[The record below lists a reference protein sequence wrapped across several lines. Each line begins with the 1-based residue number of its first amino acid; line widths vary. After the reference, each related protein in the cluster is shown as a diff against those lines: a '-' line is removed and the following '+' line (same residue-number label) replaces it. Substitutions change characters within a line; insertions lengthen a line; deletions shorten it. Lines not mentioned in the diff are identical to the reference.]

1 MVLVGNLSMGALS
14 KTKICLGRLMQKG
27 PSHVIALTST
37 NSFSRLLC
45 MANRG
50 PDTNGSQFF
59 ITLRECPHLDGGFA
73 LFRELAVYR
82 PFPEVNTSSLER

>member
-1 MVLVGNLSMGALS
+1 MALEGNLSMGALS
-14 KTKICLGRLMQKG
+14 KTRIYLDRLMQKG
-27 PSHVIALTST
+27 PSHAIVLAST

-59 ITLRECPHLDGGFA
+59 ITLRECPHLNGRFA
-73 LFRELAVYR
+73 WFRELAVY
-82 PFPEVNTSSLER
+82 